1 MVNTTRRFK
10 LEYTDSNEDVQ
21 TIAELGQD
29 TGELKIDRFVEFK
42 RKNDPDILKV
52 WLEGDDFGNT
62 IPTRKSEFGTASNG
76 TDEPEIRLK
85 QYNPDTSSFDLI
97 NRFYAKNKGT
107 INENGELALKLYS
120 FFRFT
125 GRQSVATGTVSDTN
139 GNGNVDI
146 EDALNATLPTGYAA
160 DVPGSVTPPTVT
172 GYSLDARREKGFH
185 ELTRD
190 FKWAMT
196 FTGNLDGSN
205 NALVKYEPEGF
216 GGTVDTLVSNEQAGA
231 YTITAVDTTNEIFT
245 VPGNVTNQL
254 VVDQAILVNGSTGND
269 GTYTIT
275 NLNYDGG
282 NNETDITVSEDIT
295 SSTAD
300 GQIIPGGQA
309 IFKSWEKDKTDA
321 IINKVK
327 VEGTKPSDST
337 EVVGTAE
344 NTAQIN
350 NFGEKFLKVKR
361 GYIETESEADTIA
374 ESYLVPGKDD
384 QGNDITTVPESGTVK
399 TSVYSD
405 NVVNDS
411 FQVVDN
417 TRNIDDT
424 YTVVEQRNYWP
435 EGATEL
441 EFEFEKENLEGA
453 ARESENLRDER
464 ARLYPESTQQENVGS
479 QNLETGGT
487 RETPSDTAIT
497 RNPDGVIS
505 NKIGQGQDAGSGGDI
520 VNVDATLNDIDT
532 FSWTLGDGAF
542 FRAFLVDIE
551 DEDSD
556 EDAGHMRVRIE
567 QYISGSSGAIVE
579 WDDQWH
585 FMAGGIDVRYEAP
598 ALSNISDID
607 GDIVVKAQ
615 WFPGPNAGSD
625 KIVDIDVQAIAENE
639 HEHDDDFGTS
649 DAKHST
655 ATIDNIIAVDTA
667 NDIVTVSG
675 DETSDYSSS
684 NLRKD
689 EIRIAG
695 STGNDGSYTVSN
707 VTLNGSGNTEITVN
721 EDLTDSTADGVVI
734 PEENHGL
741 SGETLDKLVDII
753 TSQEEKTDR

>member
-1 MVNTTRRFK
+1 LTNTTRRFK
-10 LEYTDSNEDVQ
+10 LEYTDSSETVQ

-29 TGELKIDRFVEFK
+29 TGALSIDRFVEFK
-42 RKNDPDILKV
+42 RKSDPDILKV
-52 WLEGDDFGNT
+52 WLEGDNFGNT

-120 FFRFT
+120 FFKFT
-125 GRQSVATGTVSDTN
+125 ARQSVQTGTVNDTN
-139 GNGNVDI
+139 GNGSVDI

-160 DVPGSVTPPTVT
+160 DVPGSVTPPEVT

-231 YTITAVDTTNEIFT
+231 YRIIAVDTTNEIFT
-245 VPGNVTNQL
+245 VPGDVTDL
-254 VVDQAILVNGSTGND
+254 FAVDQAILVNGSTGND

-275 NLNYDGG
+275 NLSYDSG
-282 NNETDITVSEDIT
+282 NNETDITVSEDVT
-295 SSTAD
+295 DSTAD

-327 VEGTKPSDST
+327 VEGTKPSDGT
-337 EVVGTAE
+337 EVTGTAT
-344 NTAQIN
+344 NQTQIN

-361 GYIETESEADTIA
+361 GYIESTSEAETIA
-374 ESYLVPGKDD
+374 ESYLVPGLDD
-384 QGNDITTVPESGTVK
+384 MGNDITTVPESGTVK

-464 ARLYPESTQQENVGS
+464 ARLYPSSQTDVGQQDFTGDTGSAPSDTNQLGSVTDAPSDTNVNGQVTDAPSDTNAIGGVQEHTNAELVTDSDTDTGSTALNANDWTFITNANNISNDSLFHQIFVIITDIS
-479 QNLETGGT
+479 SVTNLEIAVVQDDEFVIAHWTPDQVGNNNHDSLTGGT
-487 RETPSDTAIT
+487 VGDDGYYANNAIVMPADFGGSLVDYNLYIASKGSATPT
-497 RNPDGVIS
+497 
-505 NKIGQGQDAGSGGDI
+505 
-520 VNVDATLNDIDT
+520 VDATITAYEINHFHPDDIDT
-532 FSWTLGDGAF
+532 QDNDHPHG
-542 FRAFLVDIE
+542 
-551 DEDSD
+551 
-556 EDAGHMRVRIE
+556 
-567 QYISGSSGAIVE
+567 
-579 WDDQWH
+579 
-585 FMAGGIDVRYEAP
+585 
-598 ALSNISDID
+598 
-607 GDIVVKAQ
+607 
-615 WFPGPNAGSD
+615 
-625 KIVDIDVQAIAENE
+625 
-639 HEHDDDFGTS
+639 DDFDTQDNDHPHGDDFDTQDNNHGGTG
-649 DAKHST
+649 DPTGQHGA
-655 ATIDNIIAVDTA
+655 
-667 NDIVTVSG
+667 SG
-675 DETSDYSSS
+675 T
-684 NLRKD
+684 
-689 EIRIAG
+689 
-695 STGNDGSYTVSN
+695 
-707 VTLNGSGNTEITVN
+707 
-721 EDLTDSTADGVVI
+721 TDSKNVNVATED
-734 PEENHGL
+734 
-741 SGETLDKLVDII
+741 
-753 TSQEEKTDR
+753 KTDR

>member
-1 MVNTTRRFK
+1 MTNTTRRFK
-10 LEYTDSNEDVQ
+10 LEYTDSGENVQ
-21 TIAELGQD
+21 TIAELGQN
-29 TGELKIDRFVEFK
+29 TGALSIDRFVEFK

-120 FFRFT
+120 FFKYT
-125 GRQSVATGTVSDTN
+125 ARQSVQTGTVNDTN
-139 GNGNVDI
+139 GNGSVDI

-160 DVPGSVTPPTVT
+160 DVPGSVTPPEVT

-196 FTGNLDGSN
+196 FTGDLDGSN

-231 YTITAVDTTNEIFT
+231 YRIIAVDTTNEIFT
-245 VPGNVTNQL
+245 VPGDVTDLFAVN
-254 VVDQAILVNGSTGND
+254 QAILVNGSTGND

-275 NLNYDGG
+275 NLSYDSG
-282 NNETDITVSEDIT
+282 NNETDITVSEDVT

-327 VEGTKPSDST
+327 VEGTKPSDGS
-337 EVVGTAE
+337 EVTGTAT
-344 NTAQIN
+344 NQTQID

-361 GYIETESEADTIA
+361 GYIESTSEAETIA
-374 ESYLVPGKDD
+374 ESYLVPGLDD

-453 ARESENLRDER
+453 AREAENLRDER
-464 ARLYPESTQQENVGS
+464 ARLYPSSQTDVGNQTIDTNNSNTTTSLTDVEVGDEGQNFDTSPSIASGQSTANFLALDSNFPEEDNNFTLSDGQANTITDSIVYDGQTMFIDARVITSSGYGQEFIVQLDVQGQNIESFTSKTNNGGEIHLNTSLVGDQSGLDINFTIVNKSGGSVTIDDQILILTGENGHTHGS
-479 QNLETGGT
+479 DTYESLDHNHAAGVDNDPGHGDTTDASTHNLE
-487 RETPSDTAIT
+487 
-497 RNPDGVIS
+497 
-505 NKIGQGQDAGSGGDI
+505 
-520 VNVDATLNDIDT
+520 
-532 FSWTLGDGAF
+532 
-542 FRAFLVDIE
+542 
-551 DEDSD
+551 
-556 EDAGHMRVRIE
+556 
-567 QYISGSSGAIVE
+567 
-579 WDDQWH
+579 
-585 FMAGGIDVRYEAP
+585 
-598 ALSNISDID
+598 
-607 GDIVVKAQ
+607 
-615 WFPGPNAGSD
+615 
-625 KIVDIDVQAIAENE
+625 
-639 HEHDDDFGTS
+639 
-649 DAKHST
+649 
-655 ATIDNIIAVDTA
+655 
-667 NDIVTVSG
+667 
-675 DETSDYSSS
+675 
-684 NLRKD
+684 
-689 EIRIAG
+689 
-695 STGNDGSYTVSN
+695 
-707 VTLNGSGNTEITVN
+707 GNTEGGVN
-721 EDLTDSTADGVVI
+721 VNTATED
-734 PEENHGL
+734 
-741 SGETLDKLVDII
+741 
-753 TSQEEKTDR
+753 KTDR